1 METERFEALVD
12 AILAII
18 ITLIILEIPLP
29 PSPTLAGLGHM
40 KIEFAAYFIS
50 FLVIF
55 NMWNSH
61 HNLFNLINKLHNSTV
76 WMSGISLLIVGFLPY
91 FTTMVSTNFYSF
103 FAQACFGSI
112 FVLSH
117 IHYILQAKLL
127 ISNEPGNIALIV
139 YLENGVKYSYIEL
152 VLFAIIYILG
162 YFVYPP
168 IIMFGCLFAMLFWI
182 FNDQIRHLI
191 KTGKLFD

>member
-1 METERFEALVD
+1 METDRFEALVD
-12 AILAII
+12 GILAII

-29 PSPTLAGLGHM
+29 ATPTFVGLWNM
-40 KIEFAAYFIS
+40 KLEFLAYFIS
-50 FLVIF
+50 FLVVF

-61 HNLFNLINKLHNSTV
+61 HNLFNLIHKLHNSTV
-76 WMSGISLLIVGFLPY
+76 WMSGISLLILGFLPY
-91 FTTMVSTNFYSF
+91 FTLMVSNNFYSF

-112 FVLSH
+112 FVISH

-127 ISNEPGNIALIV
+127 IRNEPGNIALIV

-168 IIMFGCLFAMLFWI
+168 IIMVGCLLAMLFWI
-182 FNDQIRHLI
+182 FNDQFLHLI
-191 KTGKLFD
+191 KN

>member
-1 METERFEALVD
+1 METDRFEALVD
-12 AILAII
+12 GILAII

-29 PSPTLAGLGHM
+29 ATPTFVGLWNM
-40 KIEFAAYFIS
+40 KLEFLAYFIS
-50 FLVIF
+50 FLVVF

-61 HNLFNLINKLHNSTV
+61 HNLFNLIHKLHNSTV
-76 WMSGISLLIVGFLPY
+76 WMGGISLVILGFLPY
-91 FTTMVSTNFYSF
+91 FTLMVSNNFYAF

-112 FVLSH
+112 FVISH

-127 ISNEPGNIALIV
+127 IHNEPGNIALIV

-168 IIMFGCLFAMLFWI
+168 IIMVGCLLAMLFWI
-182 FNDQIRHLI
+182 FNDQFLHLI
-191 KTGKLFD
+191 KN